1 MKNAMTIFMVLASF
15 TITAQS
21 KLSESKPH
29 RQETKKNLTAE
40 QKAELHS
47 KKLTLELDLT
57 DSQQKEIK
65 QLFLD
70 HKKDKSVYSKN
81 RKEIS
86 SEEKFESKK
95 ANLDQRIALKREL
108 QRILTK
114 EQYEKW
120 ELKKQRKP
128 HSKHKRGIKNKKENK
143 GKN

>member
-1 MKNAMTIFMVLASF
+1 MKNAMMIFMVLASF
-15 TITAQS
+15 TITAQN

-29 RQETKKNLTAE
+29 RQETKKNLTAA

-65 QLFLD
+65 QLFLG
-70 HKKDKSVYSKN
+70 HKKDKSAYSKN

-86 SEEKFESKK
+86 SEEKFETKK
-95 ANLDQRIALKREL
+95 ENMDQRIALKREL
-108 QRILTK
+108 KRILTK

-128 HSKHKRGIKNKKENK
+128 HSKHKSGFKNKRGNK